1 MASLTNIH
9 LTAAGSLGT
18 PHPVPSIDISR
29 LDAKTHE
36 LFHRTLDVA
45 KELDST
51 EVTSIHDII
60 PCTELFNLYPARY
73 EELYKKYGERFLEYI
88 ECIVKLEC
96 VRKVYVATTDH
107 DPEMKSLQYPM
118 SSGNLAM
125 TNEKIA
131 GCGELSSLA
140 IHIASKKGIF
150 GYNIVCSDKSLP
162 YPYYHSFTVMVSDK
176 AETDP
181 LIDSALERSLS
192 FFETLK
198 HIKGVIYDPYLKAV
212 VPSEL
217 AEHDPRF
224 TKGLEAM
231 RIKDV
236 YSFHPGPLPHQIP
249 ILTEQSAKLTAYI
262 RAKKL
267 LKESVLPE
275 EAHWPKTR
283 DFALHARKDLII
295 AELIKLFPKTTW
307 RYSAKTRC
315 IHATFSQDQGTEVK
329 TNLVGKGITSIAFG
343 KLAKQTTPE
352 ALYSIQITIPDFG
365 AKELLEKLR
374 VVRAP

>member
-9 LTAAGSLGT
+9 LTTPGSLGT
-18 PHPVPSIDISR
+18 PHPVPSRDISL
-29 LDAKTHE
+29 LDAKTQE

-45 KELDST
+45 KELDT
-51 EVTSIHDII
+51 TGVTSIHDII
-60 PCTELFNLYPARY
+60 PCTELFNLYPARFD
-73 EELYKKYGERFLEYI
+73 ELYKKYGERFLEYI
-88 ECIVKLEC
+88 ECMVKLEC
-96 VRKVYVATTDH
+96 ARQAYMSTAEH
-107 DPEMKSLQYPM
+107 DPEMKSLQFPNASY
-118 SSGNLAM
+118 NLAM

-131 GCGELSSLA
+131 GCAELSLLA

-176 AETDP
+176 AEADP
-181 LIDSALERSLS
+181 LIDSAIKGSLS
-192 FFETLK
+192 FFGILK
-198 HIKGVIYDPYLKAV
+198 HIKGVIYDPYLKVV

-217 AEHDPRF
+217 AEDHPEFR
-224 TKGLEAM
+224 KGIEAM

-249 ILTEQSAKLTAYI
+249 ILTEQSAKLTAFI
-262 RAKKL
+262 RAKKI

-275 EAHWPKTR
+275 ETHWPMIR

-295 AELIKLFPKTTW
+295 AELIKLSPETTW
-307 RYSAKTRC
+307 KYSAKARC
-315 IHATFSQDQGTEVK
+315 IYATFTEAQGTAVNA
-329 TNLVGKGITSIAFG
+329 TLGGKGITSVAFA

-352 ALYSIQITIPDFG
+352 ALYGIQIKIPDFG
-365 AKELLEKLR
+365 AKELLDKLR
-374 VVRAP
+374 A